1 MLDSRRRYTIALAF
15 LTLYLV
21 WGSTYLAIRIGVHD
35 LPPALFAGVRFVISG
50 LLLAVVARMS
60 GQAFPVSAREWRL
73 IALVGILL
81 LAGGN
86 GLVVVGEQWVPS
98 NQAALLVATTALW
111 LAGFGTLGAQGQA
124 LTRQALFGLLLGF
137 FGVALLLLPDSEP
150 FLLAHF
156 GGQMSILLAALL
168 WSVGS
173 IYGKRQVQT
182 TPPLMS
188 AAMQMLAGGV
198 FLCVIGLSLGEA
210 GAWTWGFQ
218 GMTALLYLIVF
229 GTLGFASYIWLLHN
243 VAPVYLG
250 TYAYVNPA
258 VAVLLGWWLLDETL
272 TGLQLVGMA
281 VILTAVIT
289 VSLSASPKKSDAP
302 PRTLP

>member
-1 MLDSRRRYTIALAF
+1 MSDSRRRYTIALAF

-50 LLLAVVARMS
+50 LLLALLARAS
-60 GQAFPVSAREWRL
+60 GQPFPVSVREWRL
-73 IALVGILL
+73 ITLMGILL

-111 LAGFGTLGAQGQA
+111 LAGFGTLGAQGQT
-124 LTRQALFGLLLGF
+124 LTRQALAGLLLGF
-137 FGVALLLLPDSEP
+137 IGVALLLLPNGAP
-150 FLLAHF
+150 FLLNHF
-156 GGQMSILLAALL
+156 GGQLSILLAALL

-188 AAMQMLAGGV
+188 AAMQMLAGGL
-198 FLCVIGLSLGEA
+198 FLCAAGLSLGET
-210 GAWTWGFQ
+210 GAWAWNIQ
-218 GMTALLYLIVF
+218 GMTALAYLIVF

-258 VAVLLGWWLLDETL
+258 IAVLLGWWLLDETL
-272 TGLQLVGMA
+272 TGIQLIGMTI
-281 VILTAVIT
+281 ILAAVIT
-289 VSLSASPKKSDAP
+289 VSLSSSPEK
-302 PRTLP
+302 T